1 MDTAKIATFSK
12 DEFST
17 CSRPTA
23 VVSFAGCVPGPARD
37 RYETCLWVSG
47 RPRVADLGLSG
58 DSGP

>member
-1 MDTAKIATFSK
+1 MDTAKIATNSK

-23 VVSFAGCVPGPARD
+23 VVSSIGCVPGPARD
-37 RYETCLWVSG
+37 RHEACLWVSG
-47 RPRVADLGLSG
+47 RPRVANLGLSG